1 MNGTRGHIAVARMV
15 AILAMIAG
23 VLAMHSL
30 TSGHDADLRTAD
42 MQTADMQTVD
52 MQTVLAHAVPMQG
65 VQAAH
70 LEATDDRQLAGHGGR
85 TPKPEPLNQ
94 SAHLLDVCL
103 AILLVAA
110 TTLLLRALTRRR
122 VWDRLVAT
130 SSPDLLT
137 LPRVDRSR
145 RPGQFMLGVLRT

>member
-23 VLAMHSL
+23 VLAMHSV

-42 MQTADMQTVD
+42 LRTAD

-110 TTLLLRALTRRR
+110 TTLRLRALTRRR

-130 SSPDLLT
+130 SSPDLST

>member
-23 VLAMHSL
+23 VLAMHSV
-30 TSGHDADLRTAD
+30 TSGHDADLRTA
-42 MQTADMQTVD
+42 D

-130 SSPDLLT
+130 SSPDLST